1 MLTLLAGIA
10 AGTLHVITGPDH
22 LATVGTLVVG
32 GRRRTWA
39 TGLVWGLGH
48 TSGVWI
54 VGVLVLVLRAF
65 LPVEQMASYSDRL
78 ASIGL
83 IAIGIWG
90 LYKGLGRKIHAHE
103 HEHEGEVHLHH
114 HAHLLKKEGGHG
126 HPHAHTHVAC
136 GLGILHGLGGSSHF
150 LGVLPAL
157 ALPTTT
163 YALIYLG
170 GFGAGTIG
178 AMAGFG
184 WMMGGVAQ
192 RLAGMGAQAHRML
205 VMGCAAAAIAIGCV
219 WLVA

>member
-1 MLTLLAGIA
+1 MLTLLAGLA
-10 AGTLHVITGPDH
+10 AGILHVVTGPDH
-22 LATVGTLVVG
+22 LATVGTLVVD

-54 VGVLVLVLRAF
+54 VGTLVLVLRAF

-90 LYKGLGRKIHAHE
+90 LYKGLGRKIHIHE
-103 HEHEGEVHLHH
+103 HEHGGEVHLHH
-114 HAHLLKKEGGHG
+114 HTHLLKKEGGHG
-126 HPHAHTHVAC
+126 HAHAHTHVAC

-157 ALPTTT
+157 ALPST
-163 YALIYLG
+163 YHALVYLG
-170 GFGAGTIG
+170 GFGVGTIG

-184 WMMGGVAQ
+184 WMMGRVAQ
-192 RLAGMGAQAHRML
+192 RLAGVGLRAHRLL
-205 VMGCAAAAIAIGCV
+205 VLGCGAAAITIGCV
-219 WLVA
+219 WLVV